1 MEKNRFQNSKTQKN
15 EMKTGFNICLIH
27 SGNETDLK
35 RMFPLSGTTCPEFHS
50 ATDPFRSRINFPI
63 SESSKLC

>member
-1 MEKNRFQNSKTQKN
+1 M
-15 EMKTGFNICLIH
+15 
-27 SGNETDLK
+27 K